1 MINVNI
7 KDMNLKYSLFNI
19 FNFVM
24 VQKIMTWVI
33 KNLVNLNI

>member
-33 KNLVNLNI
+33 KYLINLNI